1 MLALPPIPKN
11 ITIRQS
17 GIPNT
22 NDPIEFVQAFFLSVK
37 PVYKTSTRTWP
48 SCIRAYALAKR

>member
-1 MLALPPIPKN
+1 MLALLLIPKN

-22 NDPIEFVQAFFLSVK
+22 NEPIEFDQAFFHSEK
-37 PVYKTSTRTWP
+37 PVYKTSTRT
-48 SCIRAYALAKR
+48 